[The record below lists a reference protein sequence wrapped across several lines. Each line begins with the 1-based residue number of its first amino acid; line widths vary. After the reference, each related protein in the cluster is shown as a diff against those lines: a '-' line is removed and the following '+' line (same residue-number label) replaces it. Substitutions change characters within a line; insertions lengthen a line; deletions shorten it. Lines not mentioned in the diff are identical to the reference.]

1 LEGSEELF
9 YEDILSHNGFSAFVM
24 VFSIIIG
31 IIIFCLIITI
41 HEFGHF
47 ISARLCGITVKEF
60 AIGMGPKLF
69 GKKGKKTDFSV
80 RVFPIGG
87 YCDMS
92 EDSTDT
98 TDPNHFRNKPLWMR
112 FITIAAGAIMNL
124 ALGFVLCLIITGGN
138 KTFGTTTIA
147 YLEDN
152 AFGSSYGL
160 EIGDKITK
168 IDGRTMH
175 SDRDIIYI
183 LSTDED
189 GIVDMTVKRGNE
201 KINLE
206 NVKFDLTIDPATG
219 QRTLNYDFKVRG
231 VPVTIANIIPYSAN
245 TFDYMGKIVIYSLID
260 LIRGKYGL
268 NDLSGPVGIVDAVVG
283 YTQDFGI
290 DPLFLLD
297 IAALITINVG
307 IFNLLP
313 LPALDGGRLLFLI
326 IEFITRKPVKAEI
339 EGGFHLVGMA
349 ALMLLMLVVTA
360 KDIMGLFAG

>member
-1 LEGSEELF
+1 MIF
-9 YEDILSHNGFSAFVM
+9 A
-24 VFSIIIG
+24 IIIG
-31 IIIFCLIITI
+31 IIIFCFIITI

-60 AIGMGPKLF
+60 AIGMGPKIF
-69 GKKGKKTDFSV
+69 GKKGKRTDFSL
-80 RVFPIGG
+80 RLLPIGG

-92 EDSTDT
+92 EDVAATD
-98 TDPNHFRNKPLWMR
+98 DPNHFRNKPVWKR

-124 ALGFVLCLIITGGN
+124 LLGLILCVIMTGAS

-152 AFGSSYGL
+152 AYGNSYGL
-160 EIGDKITK
+160 ELGDSITAVN
-168 IDGRTMH
+168 GRAMH
-175 SDRDIIYI
+175 SSRDLMYI

-189 GIVDMTVKRGNE
+189 GIVNITVKRGGE
-201 KINLE
+201 KINLQ
-206 NVKFDLTIDPATG
+206 NVKFDLTVNPETG
-219 QRTLNYDFKVRG
+219 ARTLNYDFKVRG
-231 VPVTIANIIPYSAN
+231 VPVTIRNIVPYSLYN
-245 TFDYMGKIVIYSLID
+245 FDYMGKIVIYSLVD

-268 NDLSGPVGIVDAVVG
+268 NDLSGPVGIVDAVAG
-283 YTQDFGI
+283 ITQEFGV
-290 DPLFLLD
+290 DPLFLVE

-326 IEFITRKPVKAEI
+326 IELIRKKPVKAEV

-349 ALMLLMLVVTA
+349 VLMLLMIVVTA
-360 KDIMGLFAG
+360 KDIVSIFAS